1 MKNNPITKF
10 VCDQLS
16 RWPLAC
22 ENFRLLKSVQT
33 RTMTVGGL
41 EVTVQHNPARVVSS
55 TAKTDSAS
63 LRQRR
68 CFLSRENRPA
78 EQILLPFEGR
88 KGKKYD
94 ILVNPILHFR
104 NVL

>member
-22 ENFRLLKSVQT
+22 ENFRMLKSVQT

-41 EVTVQHNPARVVSS
+41 EVVVQHNPARVVSS
-55 TAKTDSAS
+55 TAKTDAAS
-63 LRQRR
+63 LKHRKSFLCREHRQ
-68 CFLSRENRPA
+68 A
-78 EQILLPFEGR
+78 EQIRLPVGGRQGRRCELLVRP
-88 KGKKYD
+88 
-94 ILVNPILHFR
+94 
-104 NVL
+104 